1 MTDAVQLFF
10 QILSLICGICVT
22 ILAIRALIY
31 GGPWGYIIINAY
43 VLFFGLVLVVK
54 EMFFD
59 KILDWCRIGTLYH
72 IVKLCFVGCINLIPL
87 DL

>member
-1 MTDAVQLFF
+1 MSDGVQLFF

-54 EMFFD
+54 EMFSD
-59 KILDWCRIGTLYH
+59 KILDWFNFLEEWVGLGLY
-72 IVKLCFVGCINLIPL
+72 IIL
-87 DL
+87 